1 MASLNKS
8 GRSGRSKSASNAG
21 DGRAQ
26 DEFVDVSFDDV
37 VVVDRSADREPD
49 RAGEP
54 LRVCLTCGEEEPA
67 SDGAC
72 AHDEVAAFAEA
83 PATVFEAAERVRR
96 AMAELVKAQ
105 RALSGYARSAAAG
118 GEAVIDERPR
128 AQATSAAP
136 SEPAPCAAC
145 AERAAFEARD
155 HERARAK
162 RKRAMSGHGQ
172 AAFAFASEPS
182 ERAGDASETSERAVD
197 ASETSERAGD
207 ASELVA
213 AKSGEASDGVSA
225 ASDASALIEATGAHG
240 AHNEDAG
247 KGRRRRKSAA

>member
-21 DGRAQ
+21 DRLVQ

-49 RAGEP
+49 RTGEP
-54 LRVCLTCGEEEPA
+54 LRVCLACGEEEPA

-105 RALSGYARSAAAG
+105 RALSGLARSAAAS
-118 GEAVIDERPR
+118 GEAVIDVREREH
-128 AQATSAAP
+128 ASSTAP

-172 AAFAFASEPS
+172 AAFAFAIEPN
-182 ERAGDASETSERAVD
+182 ERARSGECE
-197 ASETSERAGD
+197 
-207 ASELVA
+207 A
-213 AKSGEASDGVSA
+213 AKSTAAGEAGGGLTGASEASDRVTEA
-225 ASDASALIEATGAHG
+225 NEASTLIEATG